1 MLLRKFLKR
10 TEKQHFCPPAFSSS
24 SPKRKRRALSILTK
38 RHQLFIIPILVL
50 FAFAAAQDVMVEDP
64 VFNTPPLELGS
75 SIPMGQRYT
84 KKDFE
89 AAAAPT
95 TVTPLGRTQIM
106 SNRPENVSEEG
117 VLYRGTVEESGSVY
131 FYHVNVSLEPRRF
144 AALLHNPGDAPV
156 TVTLTALGTAVRD
169 EYGYR
174 YGGQEVAYEVLSSL
188 EPRTFKI
195 PPGGWR
201 WLEPDLPATPVDYK
215 GGVSLQADFETSSP
229 VEVRVVSLDEGTGDE
244 GMGDVMNLP
253 DVPADRTG
261 AGRGTFPGAERR
273 VDVTLEL
280 TGDNEP
286 GFTLSPGS
294 DWVFGTD
301 EVLGAE
307 AQNRGNYGML
317 YHVDTEVVNKT
328 GGDRIVRFYAVNIGC
343 VISGAVRLGDGPVF
357 KLPTDMLGA
366 LDVNDHGTV
375 IGQLALKVGETGT
388 FRFDF
393 TPPGFSCLPVGIVA
407 RAYEPET
414 LKP

>member
-1 MLLRKFLKR
+1 MRVRYQL
-10 TEKQHFCPPAFSSS
+10 FCT
-24 SPKRKRRALSILTK
+24 LILT
-38 RHQLFIIPILVL
+38 LFTFLT
-50 FAFAAAQDVMVEDP
+50 FAAAQDVTLEDP
-64 VFNTPPLELGS
+64 VFSTPPLELGS

-89 AAAAPT
+89 AAATPT
-95 TVTPLGRTQIM
+95 AITPLGRTQVM

-144 AALLHNPGDAPV
+144 AALLHNPGEEAV
-156 TVTLTALGTAVRD
+156 NVTLTALGTAVRD

-174 YGGQEVAYEVLSSL
+174 YGGQEVAYEVLSPL
-188 EPRTFKI
+188 APRALTI
-195 PPGGWR
+195 LPGEWT
-201 WLEPDLPATPVDYK
+201 WLEPDLPATPADYK
-215 GGVSLQADFETSSP
+215 GGVSLQANFETSGP
-229 VEVRVVSLDEGTGDE
+229 VEVWVVSLDERTGDE
-244 GMGDVMNLP
+244 GMGDVLGLP

-261 AGRGTFPGAERR
+261 AGRGTFPGAERQ

-301 EVLGAE
+301 EVLGTE

-317 YHVDTEVVNKT
+317 YHVNAEVVNET
-328 GGDRIVRFYAVNIGC
+328 GGDRVVRFYAVNIGC
-343 VISGAVRLGDGPVF
+343 VISGAVRLGDGRVF

-366 LDVNDHGTV
+366 LDVNDHGAV
-375 IGQLALKVGETGT
+375 VGQLTLKAGETDT
-388 FRFDF
+388 FRFNF
-393 TPPGFSCLPVGIVA
+393 TPPGFSCLPVGIMA
-407 RAYEPET
+407 RAYEPSS
-414 LKP
+414 LNP